1 VQPLLDRA
9 MLICPQLDHHPL
21 INAAIT
27 TIAAA
32 DLTRLIEASVIDP
45 GFSSSPPRAWPPAER
60 PRGAAGWPP
69 PRCLRLALAVKPH
82 QQT

>member
-21 INAAIT
+21 TNAAIT

-32 DLTRLIEASVIDP
+32 DLTRLIEASVIDS
-45 GFSSSPPRAWPPAER
+45 GFSSSPPRAWPPVER
-60 PRGAAGWPP
+60 RRGAAGWPP
-69 PRCLRLALAVKPH
+69 PPSLRLALAVKPH